1 MNTGKK
7 NNSFQTYHQKQL
19 ENDVFREEFENLQ
32 PFRAI
37 AQAVIDSGLTEEEIA
52 NRSGLSLS
60 TIRKLENGTINPSV
74 RTLQRFAAGLGKTLQ
89 ITYISPAGT
98 SPTPS
103 SPTS

>member
-19 ENDVFREEFENLQ
+19 ENDTFREEFENLQ

-74 RTLQRFAAGLGKTLQ
+74 RTLQRFAAGLGKTLR
-89 ITYISPAGT
+89 ITYISPAET
-98 SPTPS
+98 SKA
-103 SPTS
+103 